1 VRLRLQ
7 GGVRKRVLD
16 WQLQKAFKVRA
27 EQQKF
32 DTVIRSTWVSF
43 RMALLIYDGSDSLR
57 PRAQCELLFERR
69 VRALVV
75 HRSSYITRD
84 HSDKVL

>member
-1 VRLRLQ
+1 MRLRLQ

-43 RMALLIYDGSDSLR
+43 RIALLIYAGSDSLR
-57 PRAQCELLFERR
+57 LGAHCELLFERR
-69 VRALVV
+69 VRAFVV
-75 HRSSYITRD
+75 HRNSRITRD